1 MAVARR
7 KELPEAAMPMA
18 SRPKLRGVE
27 VGETYADSH
36 NPIAEQLIKLEGA
49 LTASAA
55 DQLPRYSGKVRLA
68 IHDGDLLTGSLTA
81 PGFASAVHPDWTT
94 MAPLSRPKPRILQEQ
109 T

>member
-27 VGETYADSH
+27 VGDTYADSH
-36 NPIAEQLIKLEGA
+36 NPIAEQLIRLEGA
-49 LTASAA
+49 LTSDAA

-68 IHDGDLLTGSLTA
+68 ILIGA
-81 PGFASAVHPDWTT
+81 PAALWALIAWAAVGIR
-94 MAPLSRPKPRILQEQ
+94 ALF
-109 T
+109 